1 MSNAIDAGERGK
13 KKKPCEGH
21 IRAPILPPCS
31 FLSLPPFL
39 SQTQTFFQFSLSLSL
54 ISFDYYTVLLLYSTF
69 PPTPPPPFSLSLS
82 CSCQN
87 RQTADVCVLYSMLW
101 GPAAVLHTHIGA
113 ISTWYISLQRGLLY
127 PADGFRVLQLE
138 THNFWAAVIC
148 SRSLL

>member
-1 MSNAIDAGERGK
+1 VSNAIDAGERGK

-21 IRAPILPPCS
+21 IRAPILPPARFYPS
-31 FLSLPPFL
+31 LLFLARRKRS
-39 SQTQTFFQFSLSLSL
+39 SNSLSLSL

-69 PPTPPPPFSLSLS
+69 PPTPPLPFSLSLS